1 MTTNVIGIIEYAAAT
16 GGATQMIGSIIA
28 ANINLN
34 PPVAAAYSMIPIT
47 FVVIYLMVARRTGSL
62 ERM

>member
-1 MTTNVIGIIEYAAAT
+1 
-16 GGATQMIGSIIA
+16 
-28 ANINLN
+28 
-34 PPVAAAYSMIPIT
+34 VAAAYSMIPIT

>member
-1 MTTNVIGIIEYAAAT
+1 
-16 GGATQMIGSIIA
+16 MIGSIIA
-28 ANINLN
+28 TNINLN

>member
-1 MTTNVIGIIEYAAAT
+1 
-16 GGATQMIGSIIA
+16 MIGSIIA

-34 PPVAAAYSMIPIT
+34 PPVAAAYSMVPI
-47 FVVIYLMVARRTGSL
+47 FFIVIYLMVARRTGSL